1 MRWRRLGEL
10 WRRISRK
17 CSRDVSRSFA
27 EGEPQMT
34 SEIHVVGTDG
44 YCSYRRGK
52 PESNDVD
59 IVFTHAPGKG
69 QEKLAADLCT
79 KLVIQLKEA
88 GRPWFYFL
96 LSVLTDS
103 CSA

>member
-1 MRWRRLGEL
+1 MRWRRLGES
-10 WRRISRK
+10 WQRISRK
-17 CSRDVSRSFA
+17 YSRDVSRSSV
-27 EGEPQMT
+27 EGEPQIT
-34 SEIHVVGTDG
+34 SETHVVGTDG
-44 YCSYRRGK
+44 YRSYRRGK

-59 IVFTHAPGKG
+59 IVFTHPPGKG

-88 GRPWFYFL
+88 GRHFL
-96 LSVLTDS
+96 LTVPTDS